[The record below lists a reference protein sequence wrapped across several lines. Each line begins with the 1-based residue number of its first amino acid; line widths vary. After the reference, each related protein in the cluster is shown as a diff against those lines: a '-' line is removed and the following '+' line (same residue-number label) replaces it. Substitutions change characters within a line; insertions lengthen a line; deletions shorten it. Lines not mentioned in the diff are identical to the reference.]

1 MKAEYF
7 GSFKL
12 LFFVMFLWL
21 LWQFIAKVVLAYHLN
36 FYLNYVFFKSV
47 AFICKIHNNI
57 HYIACR

>member
-1 MKAEYF
+1 MKAEYL

-36 FYLNYVFFKSV
+36 FYFNYVIFKSAV
-47 AFICKIHNNI
+47 FICKIHNNI
-57 HYIACR
+57 HYIAY